1 MTDYKQTRDA
11 AGIITS
17 RFDRML
23 LKLSDDYEDE
33 ITVVSLMRYYD
44 LCCEPNKDEGGELID
59 PDTTILEAIER
70 VLEDF
75 MCKADYSDWLLTVK
89 DKNLFAN
96 NKENS
101 YAE

>member
-1 MTDYKQTRDA
+1 MSDYKQTRDA
-11 AGIITS
+11 AGIITT

-23 LKLSDDYEDE
+23 RNLRDDYEDE

-44 LCCEPNKDEGGELID
+44 LCCEPNKDEGGWEIE

-75 MCKADYSDWLLTVK
+75 MCKADYNAWMLGR
-89 DKNLFAN
+89 
-96 NKENS
+96 NK
-101 YAE
+101 